1 MIQTNWNHLHY
12 DLSAISKDNITYS
25 RVLKKFYL
33 IIGMILVSGGLIMF
47 FTGLKLVGIY
57 ESNPDET
64 RGLTPPEPIGFMT
77 WTGIPIALVGVSFV
91 IYGVIAK
98 FGYILI
104 PTISAFL
111 IVMWIMFLISR
122 G

>member
-1 MIQTNWNHLHY
+1 
-12 DLSAISKDNITYS
+12 
-25 RVLKKFYL
+25 
-33 IIGMILVSGGLIMF
+33 
-47 FTGLKLVGIY
+47 TGIKLAEIY
-57 ESNPDET
+57 QSTANET
-64 RGLTPPEPIGFMT
+64 EGLTPPEPIGFME
-77 WTGIPIALVGVSFV
+77 WTGIPIALVGVSFA

-111 IVMWIMFLISR
+111 IVMWILFLSSR